1 MKRTAL
7 LVVPAIALALL
18 VAHAYAAEKAKIGQ
32 PAPTFTLQDQDGKT
46 VNLADYKGKIVVLE
60 WFNPGC
66 PYVQRHYKQDVNT
79 MNNLYDKWSA
89 KDVVWLSIN
98 TTKGNTPGS
107 NKQSADKWN
116 IKHPVLTDADTSVA
130 KAYGAKTT
138 PHMFIIDKAGNLAY
152 AGGIDNDREGDKT
165 GDKVNYVD
173 KALSELTAGQTVSE
187 PETEAY
193 GCGVKYAK

>member
-7 LVVPAIALALL
+7 LIVPALAIALI
-18 VAHAYAAEKAKIGQ
+18 VARAYADEKAKIGQ
-32 PAPTFTLQDQDGKT
+32 PAPNFSLQDQDGKT
-46 VNLADYKGKIVVLE
+46 VNLADLKGKIVVLE

-79 MNNLYDKWSA
+79 MNNLFDKWSS
-89 KDVVWLSIN
+89 KDVQWLSIN
-98 TTKGNTPGS
+98 TTKGNNAGS

-116 IKHPVLTDADTSVA
+116 IKHAVLSDADSAVA

-138 PHMFIIDKAGNLAY
+138 PQMFIIDKQGVLVY

-173 KALSELTAGQTVSE
+173 KALSELTAGQTVSQ
-187 PETEAY
+187 PETESY
-193 GCGVKYAK
+193 GCGVNYAK

>member
-1 MKRTAL
+1 MI
-7 LVVPAIALALL
+7 VPAIALALL
-18 VAHAYAAEKAKIGQ
+18 VARAYAADKAKIGE
-32 PAPTFTLQDQDGKT
+32 PAPTFTLQDQDGKM

-60 WFNPGC
+60 WFNPAC

-79 MNNLYDKWSA
+79 MNNLFDKWSA
-89 KDVVWLSIN
+89 KDVAWLSIN
-98 TTKGNTPGS
+98 TTKGNTAGS

-116 IKHPVLTDADTSVA
+116 IKHPVLSDADSAVA

-138 PHMFIIDKAGNLAY
+138 PHMFIIDKQGNLAY

-173 KALSELTAGQTVSE
+173 KALNELTAGQTVSE
-187 PETEAY
+187 PETESY
-193 GCGVKYAK
+193 GCGVKYSK